1 MNKYQGIKLS
11 DNLLMIILSSVAA
24 AVDPLHMPYKKN
36 QMMENLVFGA
46 ETFSIQ
52 PIDFAEMKNGQEIYK
67 IWQELTNTAEE
78 QKAHCFKVY
87 NESSSRMIEL
97 ENRINSCYAQSD
109 ALTDKHN
116 GFVARKEACDQK
128 IVLVEKS
135 LEEMNKNVV
144 ELTDK
149 IKKLEKD
156 KETYDILRY
165 IPVVNLISEIVA
177 AIEGT
182 RSKLQAKKNELAS
195 RKEDLQKLYSERN
208 EIVSEMT
215 ELERQIRE
223 NDAEK
228 MRLQQER
235 EACLVQ
241 RNDASREMIDWKDR
255 EKYYLEIEEKMEHLI
270 ALEADVEEF
279 RKLLIENPPKFQ
291 LLM

>member
-1 MNKYQGIKLS
+1 MNKYQGIELS

-24 AVDPLHMPYKKN
+24 AADPLHKPYKKN
-36 QMMENLVFGA
+36 QKMKNLVFGA
-46 ETFSIQ
+46 ETFSIK

-67 IWQELTNTAEE
+67 IWQELTDTAEE

-97 ENRINSCYAQSD
+97 ENRINSCYAQGD
-109 ALTDKHN
+109 ALTDKRN
-116 GFVARKEACDQK
+116 GFAARKEACDQK
-128 IVLVEKS
+128 IILVGKS
-135 LEEMNKNVV
+135 LEDMNKDVV

-195 RKEDLQKLYSERN
+195 RKADLQKLYCERN
-208 EIVSEMT
+208 EIVSEVT

-241 RNDASREMIDWKDR
+241 RNNASREMIDWKDR

-279 RKLLIENPPKFQ
+279 RKLLVENPPKFQ
-291 LLM
+291 LVM